1 MYAVK
6 VETGRER
13 PEVRRISTG
22 FLPTYR
28 VYTGSTEDKT
38 VRWLVVP
45 GYVFSLS
52 MTRKAEPVPN
62 EEWEIIDKLSAS
74 AISTVDKS
82 GKILSGPLTG
92 LDRYVTKTGK
102 DYVQLCVNLLG
113 EARTYRLLC
122 RIEDGTEEAEEAKES
137 EAKMADAASAKK
149 ELSEDQIMAAL
160 KRAEKVGIRAAASE
174 FGMAWQTLS
183 WIRRKS
189 TAAAVPE
196 KKAPEE
202 QTITKRGPGRP
213 KKADAKGNGPKIVKA
228 VAQQLSEAELEAEN
242 AALRKQ
248 VEELTAKLEKAK
260 TTLAGVM
267 DEI

>member
-6 VETGRER
+6 VEQGRER
-13 PEVRRISTG
+13 PEVRKISTG
-22 FLPTYR
+22 FLPSYR
-28 VYTGSTEDKT
+28 VYTGDERS

-45 GYVFSLS
+45 GYVFTLS
-52 MTRKAEPVPN
+52 KTRKAEPVPD
-62 EEWEIIDKLSAS
+62 EEWEIIDKISSS
-74 AISTVDKS
+74 AISTLDKD

-113 EARTYRLLC
+113 EARTYRLPC
-122 RIEDGTEEAEEAKES
+122 RIAEETEETKEN
-137 EAKMADAASAKK
+137 EGGAPDMAVDNK
-149 ELSEDQIMAAL
+149 ELTEERIAAML
-160 KRAEKVGIRAAASE
+160 ERAEKVGIHAAAGE
-174 FGMAWQTLS
+174 FGIAWQTLAKF
-183 WIRRKS
+183 RRRNGGAGAGK
-189 TAAAVPE
+189 PE
-196 KKAPEE
+196 PILKAGSA
-202 QTITKRGPGRP
+202 KRGRP
-213 KKADAKGNGPKIVKA
+213 KVVKA

-260 TTLAGVM
+260 KTLAGVL

>member
-6 VETGRER
+6 VEQGRER
-13 PEVRRISTG
+13 PEVRKISTG
-22 FLPTYR
+22 FLPSYR
-28 VYTGSTEDKT
+28 VYTGDERS

-45 GYVFSLS
+45 GYVFTLS
-52 MTRKAEPVPN
+52 KTRKAEPVPD
-62 EEWEIIDKLSAS
+62 EEWEIIDKISSS
-74 AISTVDKS
+74 AISTLDKD

-113 EARTYRLLC
+113 EARTYRLPC
-122 RIEDGTEEAEEAKES
+122 RIAEETEETKEN
-137 EAKMADAASAKK
+137 EGGAPDMAGENK
-149 ELSEDQIMAAL
+149 ELTEERIAAML
-160 KRAEKVGIRAAASE
+160 ERAEKVGIHAAAGE
-174 FGMAWQTLS
+174 FGIAWQTLAKF
-183 WIRRKS
+183 RRRNGGAGAGK
-189 TAAAVPE
+189 PE
-196 KKAPEE
+196 PILKAGSA
-202 QTITKRGPGRP
+202 KRGRP
-213 KKADAKGNGPKIVKA
+213 KVVKA

-260 TTLAGVM
+260 KTLAGVM

>member
-6 VETGRER
+6 VEPGRER

-28 VYTGSTEDKT
+28 VYTGSAEEKS

-102 DYVQLCVNLLG
+102 DYVQFCVNLLG
-113 EARTYRLLC
+113 EARTYRLPC
-122 RIEDGTEEAEEAKES
+122 RIAEETEETKEN
-137 EAKMADAASAKK
+137 EGGAPDMAGENK
-149 ELSEDQIMAAL
+149 ELTEERIAAML
-160 KRAEKVGIRAAASE
+160 ERAEKVGIHAAAGE
-174 FGMAWQTLS
+174 FGIAWQTLAKF
-183 WIRRKS
+183 RRRAGGAGAGK
-189 TAAAVPE
+189 PE
-196 KKAPEE
+196 PGLKAGSNA
-202 QTITKRGPGRP
+202 KRS
-213 KKADAKGNGPKIVKA
+213 GPKVVKT
-228 VAQQLSEAELEAEN
+228 VAQVLSAAELEAEN
-242 AALRKQ
+242 AVLRKQ

-260 TTLAGVM
+260 KTLAGVM

>member
-6 VETGRER
+6 VEQGRER

-28 VYTGSTEDKT
+28 VYTGSAEEKS

-52 MTRKAEPVPN
+52 MTRNAQPVPN

-74 AISTVDKS
+74 AISTLDKS

-113 EARTYRLLC
+113 EARTYRLPC
-122 RIEDGTEEAEEAKES
+122 RIAGEPGATGENKGGAPNMAVENKELTEERI
-137 EAKMADAASAKK
+137 AAML
-149 ELSEDQIMAAL
+149 E
-160 KRAEKVGIRAAASE
+160 RAEKVGIHAAAGE
-174 FGMAWQTLS
+174 FGIAWQTLAKF
-183 WIRRKS
+183 RRRAGGAGAGK
-189 TAAAVPE
+189 PE
-196 KKAPEE
+196 PILKAGSA
-202 QTITKRGPGRP
+202 KRGRP
-213 KKADAKGNGPKIVKA
+213 KVVKA

-260 TTLAGVM
+260 KTLAGVM